1 LALGRQKGTLRTGRL
16 FPPDCRWPPA
26 RIDHFLIDLRPET
39 STAGEDVAG
48 NDPRQANA
56 RITHGG
62 LVIWNF
68 VKIRST
74 LAMYTPRE
82 NSSAKYDRTAASLEY
97 RGTMQL

>member
-1 LALGRQKGTLRTGRL
+1 MLRTARL
-16 FPPDCRWPPA
+16 FPPDCLWPPA
-26 RIDHFLIDLRPET
+26 RIDRFPTDLRPET

-48 NDPRQANA
+48 YDLCQANA

-97 RGTMQL
+97 RGTM